1 MNKRINISLP
11 TAILEKLQANIPEGK
26 RSRFI
31 AQTLEEKLKE
41 KKSLRESIIRD
52 LKENRWIH
60 EEAMKEWAGTETPWP
75 EY

>member
-11 TAILEKLQANIPEGK
+11 TKTLEKLRSISSGK

-31 AQTLEEKLKE
+31 AETLEEKLKE
-41 KKSLRESIIRD
+41 KKTLKESIIRD
-52 LKENRWIH
+52 LKENRSLH
-60 EEAMKEWAGTETPWP
+60 EEAMKEWEGTETPLP